1 MRQFENYNINIMKE
15 EEKNVIVDLT
25 FKFALD
31 IVKYSQ
37 ILEDTKKT
45 VLAKQITIIG
55 TSIGANVREA
65 NNPDKKLEFMHK
77 IKIAAEE
84 ADELKY
90 LLLICKSSENYPDC
104 NNLIEKLD
112 VIIKSLADI
121 IGASKKQIG
130 FKRPD

>member
-1 MRQFENYNINIMKE
+1 MSNDKENA
-15 EEKNVIVDLT
+15 IVDLT

-37 ILEDTKKT
+37 ILEDTKKS

-65 NNPDKKLEFMHK
+65 HNPDKKLEFMHK